1 MKPYKN
7 LLNQLLLIAAITITS
22 LLSLLINEIFS
33 NNIAFAREPE
43 ALYGSNVPTPRPNND
58 DDSYTVYEIANYSE
72 WDTVLNTAADP
83 KLWLG
88 LEDNI
93 FIPDGQTFN
102 VAVPAN
108 RDLVIEL
115 GMWAAQTSSDFVF
128 EGPTTGKATVS
139 IIGSSMFANGGF
151 QITGNVELNY
161 FGIYSSGRADVLGK
175 NNTDDVTFNL
185 TGIGGRWDANA
196 VAPKFVNRLPVIGGT
211 EIYDKGTIVIG
222 EAGKATVNVW
232 SGNTVESGEVIIGA
246 RNTGNGTL
254 NLSGIY
260 EVDDKIN
267 PSGTDEPLRIKDATE
282 WLNSG
287 TFYIG
292 YTGTG
297 VANISHG
304 AILKTGSIGVGIL
317 EDSNGTLKIEGI
329 SDAQY
334 GTGNDQFGFLDKT
347 KNDNFIIV
355 KGKNVDPRDKDYI
368 AEAEIFNPDTTKVY
382 IFGRDDENNTTDSFL
397 FPNDLYG
404 LTTLKSEGDGKME
417 ITGGAIVVF
426 DETQNK
432 GNPSGYTPKITLGDG
447 NSIVDNS
454 IIIGARDE
462 RQDANDAAGFEDVGL
477 IDGMKVDNTTFNDN
491 SLTFRNNAVL
501 QGNLKVYM
509 KNNTFADTSILTPG
523 FGSYDAPKYV
533 DADLSKLSTANAD
546 IERFGRVDFKNETF
560 THTTGATTIIDFD
573 IHGDRNFD
581 ASKQTA
587 YTNGGDVRG
596 YVGDDPTALYQGR
609 DLINI
614 EGNANLAGDIYLRPQ
629 SGYYSDNIKVDFMRV
644 TGTITDQYDN
654 LHLYPYRW
662 FKNHKLEIEDNNG
675 VNYNQLVAER
685 NTTPFTDVARNFNQH
700 GVGGALNN
708 IYNAQSN
715 YKWLPILDW
724 MWCMDDNELRE
735 AERLLGGESKAASYY
750 MALRSPWR
758 FGFDRVNWSDRGHKV
773 YFGPQSK
780 SQVEYSR
787 STLWATSYFDYQS
800 IDNDHN
806 SSSAATQRVSL
817 MAGYDIALPGI
828 CDIGF
833 VSDSAFGVL
842 FSYSQPKLDQHGS
855 RVVADDYLI
864 GFHSAARV
872 FSTYELKS
880 WIGVG
885 AQQYRLT
892 RNIPIPNQNPTLTSK
907 YKGNNASGS
916 IQLARPVNWY
926 GITFRP
932 HIALD
937 AVYTKQ
943 YGARESYNGAVME
956 QVALTYHSS
965 GWQQYFGR
973 TGLRFDISRKS
984 CSLYGTLGYSYLLLG
999 DQAPESTHEFTY
1011 AGGGQFKIQG
1021 NNPNRSFVNLDL
1033 GGQIHLNKKKSRLL
1047 YLQYNSNYGK
1057 YLNAHT
1063 ATIGYQF
1070 MF

>member
-7 LLNQLLLIAAITITS
+7 LLNQLLLIAAITITL
-22 LLSLLINEIFS
+22 LLSLLINEILS
-33 NNIAFAREPE
+33 NNIAFAKEPE
-43 ALYGSNVPTPRPNND
+43 ALYESNAPTPRPEKEA
-58 DDSYTVYEIANYSE
+58 YEGYVYEIANYLE
-72 WDTVLNTAADP
+72 WNTVLTTATDP

-102 VAVPAN
+102 VAVPAD

-128 EGPTTGKATVS
+128 AGPTGAGEKATVT

-151 QITGNVELNY
+151 QIEGNVTLNY

-175 NNTDDVTFNL
+175 NAVDDVTFNL
-185 TGIGGRWDANA
+185 TGIGGRWEA
-196 VAPKFVNRLPVIGGT
+196 VAVTPKFVNRLPNIGT

-222 EAGKATVNVW
+222 ELGKATVNVW

-246 RNTGNGTL
+246 RNGSEGIL

-304 AILKTGSIGVGIL
+304 AILKTGSIGVGIS
-317 EDSNGTLKIEGI
+317 DTTSDGTLNITGI
-329 SDAQY
+329 SAAQY
-334 GTGNDQFGFLDKT
+334 PGNDQFGFLDKT

-355 KGKNVDPRDKDYI
+355 KGKNVDPRDNDYI

-382 IFGRDDENNTTDSFL
+382 IFGRDDENNSTDSFL
-397 FPNDLYG
+397 FPGEDRQ
-404 LTTLKSEGDGKME
+404 TLKSEGKGLMN

-447 NSIVDNS
+447 NSFVDNS

-462 RQDANDAAGFEDVGL
+462 RQKADDLAGFEDVGL

-491 SLTFRNNAVL
+491 SLTFQNHAVL

-509 KNNTFADTSILTPG
+509 KENTFANTSILTPG
-523 FGSYDAPKYV
+523 FGSYDAPKYT
-533 DADLSKLSTANAD
+533 DKNLTKLSIANAD

-560 THTTGATTIIDFD
+560 THATGATTIIDFD

-587 YTNGGDVRG
+587 YTLGGDTRG
-596 YVGDDPTALYQGR
+596 YVGDEFYQGR
-609 DLINI
+609 DLINV
-614 EGNANLAGDIYLRPQ
+614 EGDANLAGDIYLRPQ
-629 SGYYSDNIKVDFMRV
+629 SGYYSDEIKVDFMRV
-644 TGTITDQYDN
+644 TGNINGQYDN

-662 FKNHKLEIEDNNG
+662 FKNPDFFIETVG
-675 VNYNQLVAER
+675 TVKYNQLVAER

-715 YKWLPILDW
+715 YKWLPVLDW

-735 AERLLGGESKAASYY
+735 AERLLSGESKAASYY

-780 SQVEYSR
+780 SQIEYSR

-806 SSSAATQRVSL
+806 SSAASTQRVSL
-817 MAGYDIALPGI
+817 MAGYDLALPGF

-842 FSYSQPKLDQHGS
+842 FSYSQPKLDQHGA
-855 RVVADDYLI
+855 RVIADDYLI
-864 GFHSAARV
+864 GFHSAARI

-892 RNIPIPNQNPTLTSK
+892 RHIPIPNQDPTLTSK

-943 YGARESYNGAVME
+943 YGAQESYNGAVME

-973 TGLRFDISRKS
+973 TGLRFDISRKK

-999 DQAPESTHEFTY
+999 DQAPESTHEFTH